1 MKVIY
6 FDIEIEVPKWTRFL
20 ATDSDGT
27 VVAFEARPYYES
39 EGFWALK
46 EGTKQ
51 KELFRDFYYE
61 GDWKKSLVEYEVI
74 YEMSSD
80 FKRDL
85 ERLINK
91 NKMAWR
97 HIIKICCYKDR
108 TYLVDAQRDLFKHID
123 DVVET
128 LDTMQRSFLTKEILK
143 KDDDTIIN
151 FLTDLT
157 EESVRKVSIE
167 SLVKE
172 YRKEIDFSF
181 IQKLKANVE
190 NIYLE
195 FLTEYVRKR
204 REITLKGFRSILQN
218 VGVFTSGELNDIFR
232 NHQDLLD

>member
-27 VVAFEARPYYES
+27 VVAFEDRPYYDS
-39 EGFWALK
+39 DGFWAVT
-46 EGTKQ
+46 EGTKY

-123 DVVET
+123 DVVDT

-181 IQKLKANVE
+181 IQKLKDNVE

-218 VGVFTSGELNDIFR
+218 AGVFNSGELNDIFR